1 MRIRCTR
8 SVRVL
13 CVLSFFLLSVA
24 FAGGAGTAKSG
35 LGKTITIAKKW
46 KADAILTGISS
57 LDVNSDGTA
66 AWWIHGFLSPSTK
79 KHLMVTVKADR
90 IDTTETNKGFSNP
103 IGDNFLDSDKAMQE
117 AKKNG
122 LKGKNP
128 SMGLNVLGT
137 GKNAG
142 LYWTVTGGFE
152 KGDVSVTLDGRTG
165 KLIRKEVIPGL

>member
-1 MRIRCTR
+1 MRLHFAR
-8 SVRVL
+8 SIQVL
-13 CVLSFFLLSVA
+13 GMLSLFFFSFA
-24 FAGGAGTAKSG
+24 FAGGAGTARSG
-35 LGKTITIAKKW
+35 LTKTVPIAKKW
-46 KADAILTGISS
+46 KADAVLTGISS

-90 IDTTETNKGFSNP
+90 IDTTEVSKGFSNP
-103 IGDNFLDSDKAMQE
+103 IGDTFMDSDKAMQE

-142 LYWTVTGGFE
+142 LFWTVTGGFE